1 MTPSEFEERLRELIQ
16 RHAATTANVGCLACE
31 RCERC
36 TDSTFLKDCRN
47 VARSH
52 YCSSCTDC
60 TECTQSTELVGCIA
74 CSHCERCERCVG
86 SAYLVRCIDCSGC
99 TYCFGCVGLSKK
111 DFHILNEPYERQE
124 YFAMVS
130 ELRRALR
137 NLSNLLAGGEPAWG
151 AGSRRFSGEGRRV
164 PPLDEENLPESNSE
178 TILSHA
184 RRRSLLG
191 KGRGEGGPR

>member
-1 MTPSEFEERLRELIQ
+1 MTPSEFEERLRELT
-16 RHAATTANVGCLACE
+16 RAHERTTANIGCLACE

-36 TDSTFLKDCRN
+36 TDSTFLVDCKN

-52 YCSSCTDC
+52 YCSSSIDC
-60 TECTQSTELVGCIA
+60 TECTQSTGLTGCLA
-74 CSHCERCERCVG
+74 CSHCEHCERCVG

-124 YFAMVS
+124 YFAKVS

-137 NLSNLLAGGEPAWG
+137 
-151 AGSRRFSGEGRRV
+151 
-164 PPLDEENLPESNSE
+164 
-178 TILSHA
+178 I
-184 RRRSLLG
+184 
-191 KGRGEGGPR
+191 